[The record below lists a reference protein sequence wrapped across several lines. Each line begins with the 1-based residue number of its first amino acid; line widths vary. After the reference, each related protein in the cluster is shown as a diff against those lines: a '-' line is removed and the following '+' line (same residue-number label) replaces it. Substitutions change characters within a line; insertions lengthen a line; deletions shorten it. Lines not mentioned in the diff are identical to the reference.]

1 MFKKHDKVNA
11 LHLILKYSGA
21 LKTSEK
27 QKQYAALTADTQ
39 RCILTPGTKDDF
51 TKAAAVISP
60 YHHLYPDNGIMDP
73 KTSRAQGQ

>member
-39 RCILTPGTKDDF
+39 RCIVTQPLE
-51 TKAAAVISP
+51 
-60 YHHLYPDNGIMDP
+60 P
-73 KTSRAQGQ
+73 KTTSPKQPLLSARITTSTLITG